1 MEYVIECRGLVKRFG
16 RVVALDGLTL
26 RVPRG
31 HVFGL
36 IGPNGAGKTTTI
48 RICLG
53 LLRPDAGEAYLF
65 GENPWNNPR
74 VRTRV
79 GVLHERMALPEHV
92 RAVEFLE
99 HVARIY
105 GVPSPERVARE
116 TLKLVGLAEAADRK
130 IGDLSAGM
138 RQRLCIAQ
146 ALLHRPELVIA
157 DEPMANLD
165 PLGRSEMLDLIAR
178 LHREEGVDFLIS
190 SHILPELSRVCDS
203 VAFIYKGR
211 VFVSGSLEELMR
223 RYGRVFRVSADKP
236 EVLRPRVAELP
247 YVKEAQVAGRDLLVE
262 VEEGHEDEFY
272 SAVTSLARELGVELY
287 GLESKVASLE
297 GLFRRIVLGQVGG
310 ESHA

>member
-1 MEYVIECRGLVKRFG
+1 MEDVIECRGLVKRFG

-26 RVPRG
+26 EVPRKRI
-31 HVFGL
+31 FGL

-53 LLRPDAGEAYLF
+53 LLRPDAGEAFLF
-65 GENPWNNPR
+65 GEDPWNNPR
-74 VRTRV
+74 VRLRV

-92 RAVEFLE
+92 RAAELLE

-105 GVPSPERVARE
+105 GLSSPEEAAAE
-116 TLKLVGLAEAADRK
+116 ALELVGLKEAADRK
-130 IGDLSAGM
+130 VGGLSAGM

-146 ALLHRPELVIA
+146 ALIHRPELVIA

-203 VAFIYKGR
+203 VAFIHQGR
-211 VFVSGSLEELMR
+211 VYITGSLEELMR
-223 RYGRVFRVSADKP
+223 RYGRAFRVSTDRP
-236 EVLRPRVAELP
+236 EALRPRVAEFP
-247 YVKEAQVAGRDLLVE
+247 YVREAFVAGRDLVVE
-262 VEEGHEDEFY
+262 VEEGHEAEFY
-272 SAVTSLARELGVELY
+272 TAISGLAKELGVELY
-287 GLESKVASLE
+287 GVESKVASLE
-297 GLFRRIVLGQVGG
+297 DLFRRVVLGELGG
-310 ESHA
+310 ERA